1 MQSRRG
7 FLKNTGTWTAGGI
20 LGAGATAGAASASN
34 PALADNGWTGGSK
47 LGISTYSYW
56 HFDGEPVPI
65 KHVIDEASAIGVGGV
80 DVLHRQMPREDPDY
94 ARELRRYAYA
104 RGVNLICL
112 SIHQDFV
119 TPDER
124 QRQHHVNHTKH
135 TLELADQMGIPC
147 IRVNSGR
154 WGTVESFD
162 RLMELGGDAPPLEG
176 YTQDDAFEWCIDAFK
191 RCVPVARE
199 KGVVM
204 ALENHWGL
212 TSTAEGVLRIV
223 EAVDSPW
230 LQVLAD
236 TGNFPDQTY
245 SQLEALAPHTIL
257 VSAKTYYG
265 GGEWYSL
272 DLDYERIAQI
282 FRDAGFQGYVTLEF
296 EGTADPAPSVRKSLT
311 RISEAFRN

>member
-1 MQSRRG
+1 MPSRRG
-7 FLKNTGTWTAGGI
+7 FLKTAGAWSAGGL
-20 LGAGATAGAASASN
+20 LGAGASSSAVSPTR
-34 PALADNGWTGGSK
+34 PAADNGWARGSK

-56 HFDGEPVPI
+56 HFDGPPIPI
-65 KHVIDEASAIGVGGV
+65 KDVIDEASAIGVGGV
-80 DVLHRQMPREDPDY
+80 DVLHRQMPRETPEY
-94 ARELRRYAYA
+94 ARELRRYAFSQ
-104 RGVNLICL
+104 GVDLICL

-124 QRQHHVNHTKH
+124 QREHHINHTKYA
-135 TLELADQMGIPC
+135 LDLAAQMGIPC

-154 WGTVESFD
+154 WGTIDSFD
-162 RLMELGGDAPPLEG
+162 KLMAEGGNEPPLDG
-176 YTQDDAFEWCIDAFK
+176 YTREDAFQWCIDAFK
-191 RCVPVARE
+191 KCVPVARD

-212 TSTAEGVLRIV
+212 TSSADGVLRIV

-245 SQLEALAPHTIL
+245 SQLETLASHSIL

-265 GGEWYSL
+265 GGEWYTL

-282 FRDAGFQGYVTLEF
+282 FRDAGFEGYVTLEF
-296 EGTADPAPSVRKSLT
+296 EGTADPGPAVRKSLS
-311 RISEAFRN
+311 RISDAFRA